1 MFFTSLPVGND
12 PANGGALIVNL
23 SENEYLVTAY
33 KARVEF
39 KPSAEIKNSKY
50 MIERVEEGHYE
61 NGKWI
66 MERVW
71 NGDQTDWGLNF
82 GKSSHVLKVK
92 LATYEIR

>member
-1 MFFTSLPVGND
+1 MFFTSPPTGND
-12 PANGGALIVNL
+12 PASGGALIAQL
-23 SENEYLVTAY
+23 GEDEYLVTAY

-39 KPSAEIKNSKY
+39 KPSTEIKDSKY
-50 MIERVEEGHYE
+50 MVERVEEGHYE

-82 GKSSHVLKVK
+82 GKSPHVLRVIM
-92 LATYEIR
+92 ATYKIH